1 MRIREWS
8 SDVCSTDHDADDE
21 AVGVGELRADRGG
34 KAIAHRAEPAAGQP
48 AVGRRKAEM
57 LRRPHLMLADLGR
70 DDRVHA
76 ARRVEQR
83 LHRALRH
90 DVGARLLLFG
100 EVEAARRAPAVD
112 AAPPFAK
119 VARSEEHTSELQS
132 LMRISYAGSP
142 LK

>member
-1 MRIREWS
+1 
-8 SDVCSTDHDADDE
+8 
-21 AVGVGELRADRGG
+21 
-34 KAIAHRAEPAAGQP
+34 
-48 AVGRRKAEM
+48 M

-70 DDRVHA
+70 YERVHA

-119 VARSEEHTSELQS
+119 EIGRASCRERECQYVSIRVVAGQYKKQLKNNVCRTRSSE
-132 LMRISYAGSP
+132 IIN
-142 LK
+142 

>member
-1 MRIREWS
+1 MFECLQCYGYVIFFFKQKTAYEMRISDWS
-8 SDVCSTDHDADDE
+8 SDVCSS
-21 AVGVGELRADRGG
+21 
-34 KAIAHRAEPAAGQP
+34 
-48 AVGRRKAEM
+48 
-57 LRRPHLMLADLGR
+57 DL
-70 DDRVHA
+70 VHA

-119 VARSEEHTSELQS
+119 VARLVA
-132 LMRISYAGSP
+132 LCLPAGDDRIERAAGVADHREVDGHD
-142 LK
+142 LVDRAAVDVDVDLL